1 MEKVKI
7 LDVVGATSKNG
18 KTYYKISL
26 EDGRKGTSFNVK
38 FLELKG
44 QTVDVL
50 LTKNGEYNNF
60 DLPKEEVKEQN
71 KLENRQHIKLEVM
84 KAVMNNP
91 TIPDNERLPNLLN
104 FLFDWV
110 RE

>member
-18 KTYYKISL
+18 KTYFKISL
-26 EDGRKGTSFNVK
+26 EDGRKGTSFNGK

-44 QTVDVL
+44 QLVDVL

-60 DLPKEEVKEQN
+60 DLPKEEVKEQV
-71 KLENRQHIKLEVM
+71 KLDSPQQVKLEVA
-84 KAVMNNP
+84 KAVLANP
-91 TIPDNERLPNLLN
+91 LFNESQVLEMCRSIFNWIN
-104 FLFDWV
+104 
-110 RE
+110 E